1 MGITYSSTHRQ
12 ISNRG
17 KFGEAPIPEK
27 RESYKY
33 LKNEKERRGNPNEIY
48 NDRMR
53 TKKKKNNSTRSHQ
66 SEPIKRG
73 YHKIVIPFRGAS
85 TIGIRTMGH
94 TINRTNWRYAHR
106 IWLFICDSSCRQVR
120 LMSFKWKHSSV
131 SLKIVARASWII
143 ELFVDIY

>member
-1 MGITYSSTHRQ
+1 MGITTYSSAHRQ

-17 KFGEAPIPEK
+17 KFSETPIPEK

-33 LKNEKERRGNPNEIY
+33 LKNEKERKGNPNEIY

-53 TKKKKNNSTRSHQ
+53 TTKKKNQKNNSTRSHQ

-85 TIGIRTMGH
+85 TIGIRTMSH
-94 TINRTNWRYAHR
+94 QPNELKIRTSNMVVH
-106 IWLFICDSSCRQVR
+106 LRQQ
-120 LMSFKWKHSSV
+120 LPSSV
-131 SLKIVARASWII
+131 SDVIRTETL
-143 ELFVDIY
+143 E